1 MKRLF
6 TIITIAILSTISAF
20 AIVDTNDIKIK
31 GAVASKDYSFSL
43 IYGGVALSDGT
54 SISTVFDL
62 STVVNTGSFL
72 IRRSA
77 GNLNSDLSLT
87 VNISAE
93 SFKSTYSET
102 EIRDSG
108 ITPEV
113 IFYSGYSNAV
123 STIIDSTSGKVDILI
138 PAGPN
143 KYVTDLSAF
152 YFKISGSKN
161 VIAGDYESKIIVTFT
176 YG

>member
-6 TIITIAILSTISAF
+6 TIITIAIMSTISAF
-20 AIVDTNDIKIK
+20 SIANNNDIQIN
-31 GAVASKDYSFSL
+31 GTVSPKDYKFSL
-43 IYGGVALSDGT
+43 IYGGEALIDGA

-62 STVVNTGSFL
+62 STIVNTGSFL
-72 IRRSA
+72 IRRSS

-87 VNISAE
+87 VTVSAE

-113 IFYSGYSNAV
+113 IFYNGYSNAV

-143 KYVTDLSAF
+143 KYVNDISAF

-161 VIAGDYESKIIVTFT
+161 VIAGNYESNVIITFT